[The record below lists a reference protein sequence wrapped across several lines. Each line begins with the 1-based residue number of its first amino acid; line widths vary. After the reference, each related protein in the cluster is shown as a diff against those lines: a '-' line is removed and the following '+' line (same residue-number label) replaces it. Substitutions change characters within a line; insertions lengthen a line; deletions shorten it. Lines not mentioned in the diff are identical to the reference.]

1 MFSVTKRRENCM
13 ISSDTRPLTEA
24 HREQA
29 HRAALTKARSRVV
42 SAALAVLEAARTA
55 QTEAIRNTISA
66 AMIWTIS

>member
-1 MFSVTKRRENCM
+1 M
-13 ISSDTRPLTEA
+13 ISSAMRPLTEV
-24 HREQA
+24 RLEQA
-29 HRAALTKARSRVV
+29 HRAALTKDRSRVV

>member
-13 ISSDTRPLTEA
+13 ISSAMRPLTEA

-29 HRAALTKARSRVV
+29 HRAVLMKARSRVV

-55 QTEAIRNTISA
+55 QTEAIKNTISA
-66 AMIWTIS
+66 VTIWMTS